1 MDNLPE
7 VVLNAAELKVRQI
20 ATAYGFDTYF
30 NTHPDA
36 ARNLVKAVLDAAAG
50 AVPNPEEK
58 AKAEKEAAALLEKQ
72 KLEAE
77 EAAANTKQPA
87 EDGVTGADLPAQGGV
102 AGVQQARVGKTTGGW

>member
-7 VVLNAAELKVRQI
+7 AVLNAAELKIRQL

-77 EAAANTKQPA
+77 EAAAQKA
-87 EDGVTGADLPAQGGV
+87 GVAVG
-102 AGVQQARVGKTTGGW
+102 AGVQQAQVGKTTGGW